1 MQILTVLLLIIGVVV
16 LMAAAFAGISYG
28 LGVTMHSRE
37 GVVASPGDRD
47 PCAQCIADRDWY
59 MTLPMWK
66 QNALLAWWWTNRFQC
81 AARGCR

>member
-66 QNALLAWWWTNRFQC
+66 QNALLAWWWANRFQC